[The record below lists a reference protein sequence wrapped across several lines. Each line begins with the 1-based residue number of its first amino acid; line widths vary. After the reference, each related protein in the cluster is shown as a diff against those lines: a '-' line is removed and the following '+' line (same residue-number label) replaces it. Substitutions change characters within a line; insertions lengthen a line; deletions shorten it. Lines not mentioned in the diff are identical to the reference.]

1 MKGLT
6 NVMNKQEGSSL
17 PVGTIIKCSQ
27 SPGEDWAECN
37 GELIDAASC
46 DADLPLL
53 PTNREILY
61 QGSISSIRYWGGNNG
76 VFAARSQNNLDA
88 YIYTE
93 SSGLITISNTIHTS
107 YIVAVVCGFVYAAK
121 DTTYTIY
128 QINKST
134 GKETRCI
141 TYSGQC
147 LFLCEISKSY
157 LLFLGKRDSNF
168 QYMVYKVN
176 ETTGSLTKVL
186 DKTTSSLTI
195 PSSGS
200 WVTYKDS
207 LYLWTP
213 STLFEY
219 RFIKIDNTI
228 AFKQFSG
235 SNQFEGIVSDKLLGS
250 NPQVFDLINRNFY
263 TRVDYPSAANRILY
277 SSRKIVNGI
286 MGGYLYDTNTPIWY
300 QYEYDNVVKT
310 TIPFKDIYNTYDC
323 GNNVIL
329 ATDSNGLYKLTQ
341 FTKKLLPYKPGH
353 WIKIR

>member
-53 PTNREILY
+53 PTNRELLY
-61 QGSISSIRYWGGNNG
+61 QGRLTSIYHWGGNNG
-76 VFAARSQNNLDA
+76 VFAARSENNYDA

-93 SSGLITISNTIHTS
+93 SGGLITISNAS
-107 YIVAVVCGFVYAAK
+107 SAAYIVAVVCGFVYAAK
-121 DTTYTIY
+121 NGTIY

-134 GKETRCI
+134 GKETSRI
-141 TYSGQC
+141 TYSGSC
-147 LFLCEISKSY
+147 SFLCEISKSY
-157 LLFLGKRDSNF
+157 LLFLGKRDSENF

-186 DKTTSSLTI
+186 DKTTYSLTI
-195 PSSGS
+195 PNAER
-200 WVTYKDS
+200 WTTYKDS
-207 LYLWTP
+207 LYYWD
-213 STLFEY
+213 STKLYEY
-219 RFIKIDNTI
+219 RFIKIDNLI

-235 SNQFEGIVSDKLLGS
+235 SNRFEGIVSDKLLGS
-250 NPQVFDLINRNFY
+250 NSQVFDLINRNFY
-263 TRVDYPSAANRILY
+263 TRAEYPSTTNRIMY
-277 SSRKIVNGI
+277 SSEKIVNGI

-300 QYEYDNVVKT
+300 QHEYDNVVKA
-310 TIPFKDIYNTYDC
+310 TIPFKDIYHTYDC

-329 ATDSNGLYKLTQ
+329 ATDENGLYKLTQ